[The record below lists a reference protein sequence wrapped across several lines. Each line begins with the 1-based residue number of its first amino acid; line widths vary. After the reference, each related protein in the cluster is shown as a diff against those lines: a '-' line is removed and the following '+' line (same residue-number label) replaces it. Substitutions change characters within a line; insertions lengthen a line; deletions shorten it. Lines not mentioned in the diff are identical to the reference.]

1 MKRKQNTSPELLTK
15 LSKYKRYCKC
25 GHSIIITPTAKYNR
39 TMCTWCGSWIYKNDL
54 EEFKDN
60 IKKVLK

>member
-1 MKRKQNTSPELLTK
+1 MNGFKKMQK
-15 LSKYKRYCKC
+15 LEDDRALFKRYCKC
-25 GHSIIITPTAKYNR
+25 GHSIVFPANSKTSR
-39 TMCTWCGSWIYKNDL
+39 TICTWCGHWIYKNDF